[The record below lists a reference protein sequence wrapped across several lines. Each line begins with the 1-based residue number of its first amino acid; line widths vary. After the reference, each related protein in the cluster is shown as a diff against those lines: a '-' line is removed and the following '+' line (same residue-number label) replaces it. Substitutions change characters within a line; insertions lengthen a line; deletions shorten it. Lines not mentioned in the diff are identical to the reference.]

1 MLYKGFSNAI
11 LVIDESLVA
20 RKTICRN
27 LEYYKYKA
35 LEAVDGMEALKLF
48 REKQSDI
55 GLVIIDPKMAKYSAD
70 DVLSQLR
77 ELDSAVRVIAIT
89 ENTDGLDQKIYRDVV
104 RKPVRTD
111 RLLAVV
117 KKGLED

>member
-35 LEAVDGMEALKLF
+35 LEAGDGMEALKLF

-55 GLVIIDPKMAKYSAD
+55 GLVIIDPKMSKYSAE

-89 ENTDGLDQKIYRDVV
+89 ENTDGLDQKGYRDVV

>member
-35 LEAVDGMEALKLF
+35 LEAADGMEALKLF
-48 REKQSDI
+48 REKQSDSNI
-55 GLVIIDPKMAKYSAD
+55 ISCIMDLKILKHGL
-70 DVLSQLR
+70 
-77 ELDSAVRVIAIT
+77 
-89 ENTDGLDQKIYRDVV
+89 
-104 RKPVRTD
+104 
-111 RLLAVV
+111 
-117 KKGLED
+117 